1 MEGIIMSTKKDK
13 KKESLA
19 QIRKAKEESLF
30 DTIYVEVDDMEEH
43 ESGEYFTSLDGVDNG
58 ARIAVFKLDH
68 IGTADVHLIKT
79 QKIIKDK
86 E

>member
-1 MEGIIMSTKKDK
+1 MPTQ
-13 KKESLA
+13 KERKVMQKTLA
-19 QIRKAKEESLF
+19 QIRKTKERRLLNEV
-30 DTIYVEVDDMEEH
+30 IYVEVDDMEENQ
-43 ESGEYFTSLDGVDNG
+43 SGEYFTSLDGVDNG